1 MVASRFIACICTLA
15 LLAACA
21 PAPAPTP
28 APTRPA
34 AATASMPAPTGTP
47 VAALATPVALG
58 PTAPAPTPTPEP
70 PHPADD
76 LFDPWRFSYEP
87 GFDQTAVQAFLDA
100 QPGVLK
106 RSRIRVGDRS
116 QSFAEV
122 LIGMTSLFSVNP
134 KILLAMLEQ
143 QSRLLSTAEPTPAQ
157 LAQAMGYDADG
168 RRGLWGQLRWAA
180 TSLRHAAR
188 DHPAGSTV
196 KFADGSTRDLGPVS
210 MPRYALAR
218 TLALTTSPGGL
229 EARLR
234 GFLETYTRLFGDPRE
249 VPLDWPPP
257 AQPFLRAPM
266 EEPRQI
272 TSFFDHDAPFL
283 QENGSLV
290 SYWGRAEE
298 TLSYDGH
305 TGWDYALAP
314 PDAVLAAA
322 AGNVIFAGN
331 SDDGCGIAR
340 AVIIDHRNGYR
351 TLYWHLSSFAV
362 EAGQQVEAG
371 QKIGVAGDTGC
382 VTGPHLHF
390 QTQYLGRDV
399 DPYGWCSAATPDP
412 WPAAGGGQLSVW
424 LWADR
429 PSPCGPP
436 PPGSVVVDDSS
447 PGFVASGEWQQ
458 SPLGYNGG
466 ARFIGAAESS
476 DAPYDLRPMEL
487 PFVAVWRPK
496 LPRAGRY
503 RVRAYLPYYLNGL
516 NDGRAMRFHI
526 LFAGGSADVAVD
538 GSRDANEWADLGTY
552 PFDPAQPPQVVVSA
566 SSNGRGDGVWADAVV
581 WEPVPE

>member
-1 MVASRFIACICTLA
+1 TRAAVAPTSRVASTV
-15 LLAACA
+15 
-21 PAPAPTP
+21 APTP
-28 APTRPA
+28 AA
-34 AATASMPAPTGTP
+34 IAATPGG
-47 VAALATPVALG
+47 AT
-58 PTAPAPTPTPEP
+58 PTPTP

-87 GFDQTAVQAFLDA
+87 NFAQAGIQSFLDA
-100 QPGVLK
+100 QPGILK
-106 RSRIRVGDRS
+106 GARIQVGDRS
-116 QSFAEV
+116 QPFAEV
-122 LIGMTSLFSVNP
+122 LVGMTSLFSVNP

-143 QSRLLSTAEPTPAQ
+143 QGRLLSIAQPSPAQ

-180 TSLRHAAR
+180 VELRHAAR
-188 DHPAGSTV
+188 DYPAGTTIT
-196 KFADGSTRDLGPVS
+196 FADGSKRDLGAVS
-210 MPRYALAR
+210 MPRYALSR
-218 TLALTTSPGGL
+218 TLALTTSPAGL
-229 EARLR
+229 NARLG
-234 GFLETYTRLFGDPRE
+234 GFLETYTRLFGDPRQ
-249 VPLDWPPP
+249 VPLDWPAP
-257 AQPFLRAPM
+257 AQPFMRAPM
-266 EEPRQI
+266 VEPRQI

-290 SYWGRAEE
+290 SYWGRTEE

-322 AGNVIFAGN
+322 PGTVIFAGN

-340 AVIIDHRNGYR
+340 AVILDHRNGYR
-351 TLYWHLSSFAV
+351 TLYWHLSRFAV

-371 QKIGVAGDTGC
+371 QKLGVAGDTGC

-399 DPYGWCSAATPDP
+399 DPYGWCNAAAPDP
-412 WPAAGGGQLSVW
+412 RGASGSGQISVW
-424 LWADR
+424 LWSDR

-436 PPGSVVVDDSS
+436 PPGSIVVDDSS
-447 PGFVASGEWQQ
+447 PGFITSGTWEQ
-458 SPLGYNGG
+458 SPLGYGGG
-466 ARFIGAAESS
+466 ARFIASAESS
-476 DAPYDLRPMEL
+476 DAPYDLRPLEL
-487 PFVAVWRPK
+487 PPVAMWRPT

-516 NDGRAMRFHI
+516 DDARDMRFHI

-538 GSRDANEWADLGTY
+538 GARDANEWADLGTY
-552 PFDPAQPPQVVVSA
+552 PFDPAQSPQVVVSGSA
-566 SSNGRGDGVWADAVV
+566 NGRGQGVWADAVV
-581 WEPVPE
+581 WEPVP

>member
-1 MVASRFIACICTLA
+1 MVAPRLIASLCILA

-21 PAPAPTP
+21 PAPGPAPT
-28 APTRPA
+28 PTRPA
-34 AATASMPAPTGTP
+34 AVVTAPPSATGTAPSPTPAP
-47 VAALATPVALG
+47 AAGA
-58 PTAPAPTPTPEP
+58 PTAQSLTPTPAP

-87 GFDQTAVQAFLDA
+87 NFAQPEVQAFLDA
-100 QPGVLK
+100 QPGILK
-106 RSRIRVGDRS
+106 TARLRVGDRT

-122 LIGMTSLFSVNP
+122 LVGMTSLFSVNP

-143 QSRLLSTAEPTPAQ
+143 QSRLLSTAEPAPSQ
-157 LAQAMGYDADG
+157 LAVAMGYDAAG

-180 TSLRHAAR
+180 VELRHAAR
-188 DHPAGSTV
+188 DYGGGTV
-196 KFADGSTRDLGPVS
+196 ITFADGTRRDLGPVS
-210 MPRYALAR
+210 MPRYALSR
-218 TLALTTSPGGL
+218 TLARTTSPGGL
-229 EARLR
+229 EARLQ
-234 GFLETYTRLFGDPRE
+234 GFLQTYTRLFGDPRA

-257 AQPFLRAPM
+257 AQPFMRAPM

-272 TSFFDHDAPFL
+272 TSFFDHNAPFL
-283 QENGSLV
+283 EENGSLV

-322 AGNVIFAGN
+322 PGTVIFAGN

-351 TLYWHLSSFAV
+351 TLYWHLSQFAV

-390 QTQYLGRDV
+390 QTQYFGRDV
-399 DPYGWCSAATPDP
+399 DPYGWCGAATPDP
-412 WPAAGGGQLSVW
+412 WRDAGSGQVSVW

-429 PSPCGPP
+429 PSPCAPP
-436 PPGSVVVDDSS
+436 PPGAIVVDDSS

-458 SPLGYNGG
+458 SPLGYGGG
-466 ARFIGAAESS
+466 ARFIAAAESS
-476 DAPYDLRPMEL
+476 DAPYELRPLGL
-487 PFVAVWRPK
+487 PSVAVWRPT

-516 NDGRAMRFHI
+516 DDARAMRFHI
-526 LFAGGSADVAVD
+526 LFAGGSADIGVD
-538 GSRDANEWADLGTY
+538 GERDANEWADLGTY
-552 PFDPAQPPQVVVSA
+552 HFDPAQSPQVVVSA
-566 SSNGRGDGVWADAVV
+566 TSNDRGACVWADAVV
-581 WEPVPE
+581 WEPVP